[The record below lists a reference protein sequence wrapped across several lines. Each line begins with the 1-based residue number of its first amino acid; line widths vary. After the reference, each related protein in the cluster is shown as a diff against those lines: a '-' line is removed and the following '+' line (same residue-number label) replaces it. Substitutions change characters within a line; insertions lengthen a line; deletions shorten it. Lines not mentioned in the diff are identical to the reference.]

1 MFYFRLYCSNQFMN
15 RWVFLK
21 NIFTVVLLIN
31 FLKTKITLAK
41 EKMTKSKEEWKKILS
56 DTEYD
61 VLKNEGTERAYT
73 SALNDEKREGNYYC
87 VGCNSKLFSSKMK
100 FDSGTGWPSFF
111 ESYSGAFET
120 STDFKLV
127 YPRTEYHCA
136 KCDGHHGH
144 LFDDGPEPTGK
155 RYCNNGIVLKF
166 IPEKIS

>member
-1 MFYFRLYCSNQFMN
+1 MYGSNQFVN
-15 RWVFLK
+15 KRVFLK
-21 NIFTVVLLIN
+21 KIFTVVLLIN

-56 DTEYD
+56 ETEYD